1 VRYCSISPGEP
12 TTPNVSFVG
21 GSRGADEVAL
31 DDGSV
36 GDELGLDD
44 SEDDEEPQAA
54 RAPVPRRAAAAARSV
69 VPRFRPA
76 QDRTAETLTAGP

>member
-54 RAPVPRRAAAAARSV
+54 RAPVPRRAAAARSV

-76 QDRTAETLTAGP
+76 QDRTAETLTAGA